1 MYAML
6 RPPKFLRRDAASKEA
21 GDTAG
26 NAVPVPRHHSLLSY
40 LGSNE
45 EPQTA
50 PSPARSTQPTPAPA
64 QMAWPDISLGMVLGW
79 LWASKW
85 LVLLFVILGALAGY
99 GFGNFSKPKFT
110 VGSQIFIDPTNLRVV
125 DDDIFTSNS
134 QLDMQIYDVE
144 SKLRILTSANVLN
157 SVIDALQLDQDP
169 EFRDDGSG
177 ASQSA
182 RLDALRAL
190 EKHVL
195 AKREENSFVVN
206 LDVWSQSAPKAM
218 EIANS
223 IIDKFQDELM
233 KAQADN
239 AGRAATELFSR
250 LDALKNEVSV
260 ADDAVQKFKREHNI
274 LSSSGELVS
283 SIVANQ
289 TNTQLVDAQARTIR
303 ARSRYQE
310 LSTGSPD
317 NRLDSAS
324 IDSQTMTALRT
335 QYAAVKRELDAQSA
349 VFGTRHPRIS
359 AMRPQLEA
367 IQAQIAAEQS
377 RILTAARSEL
387 AQAEAALMAQQNQA
401 NTMKSVVFG
410 DNEALVQLRQLERE
424 AESKSTVYQAFMG
437 RAKQIAE
444 RQQINTT
451 NVRVISPPTIP
462 KTRSYPPRTLY
473 LTAGGL
479 FGGFVLGCAIAIA
492 LGFLSLMFRRTA
504 DNQRA

>member
-6 RPPKFLRRDAASKEA
+6 RPPKFLRRNAASKQA
-21 GDTAG
+21 GDAERHR
-26 NAVPVPRHHSLLSY
+26 VPPPGQHSLLSY
-40 LGSNE
+40 LGSDE
-45 EPQTA
+45 EPKA
-50 PSPARSTQPTPAPA
+50 VSSPARPA
-64 QMAWPDISLGMVLGW
+64 QSSLQLPTAWPDISLTMVLGW
-79 LWASKW
+79 LWTGRW
-85 LVLLFVILGALAGY
+85 IILLFIILGALGGY

-125 DDDIFTSNS
+125 TDDIFAPNN

-157 SVIDALQLDQDP
+157 SVIDALHLDQDP
-169 EFRDDGSG
+169 EFSDEKSREAQSG
-177 ASQSA
+177 
-182 RLDALRAL
+182 RLQALRAL

-206 LDVWSQSAPKAM
+206 LDVWSQSAPKAL

-223 IIDKFQDELM
+223 IIANFQDELV
-233 KAQADN
+233 KAQAEG
-239 AGRAATELFSR
+239 AGRAATELSGR
-250 LDALKNEVSV
+250 LDALKDEVSR
-260 ADDAVQKFKREHNI
+260 ADEAVQKFKREHNI

-289 TNTQLVDAQARTIR
+289 TNTQLVDAQARVIR

-335 QYAAVKRELDAQSA
+335 QYAVVKRELDAQSA
-349 VFGTRHPRIS
+349 VFGARHPRIS
-359 AMRPQLEA
+359 AMRPQLDA
-367 IQAQIAAEQS
+367 IQAQITAEQN
-377 RILTAARSEL
+377 RILTAAKSEL

-410 DNEALVQLRQLERE
+410 DNDALVQLRQLERE
-424 AESKSTVYQAFMG
+424 AESKSTVYQAFMA
-437 RAKQIAE
+437 RAKEIAE

-462 KTRSYPPRTLY
+462 NTRSYPPRTLY

-479 FGGFVLGCAIAIA
+479 IGGFILGCVIAAA
-492 LGFLSLMFRRTA
+492 LGLLSLLFRRSEEE
-504 DNQRA
+504 QRA

>member
-6 RPPKFLRRDAASKEA
+6 RPPKFLRRDATSDKTRDAEGYRA
-21 GDTAG
+21 PALGQ
-26 NAVPVPRHHSLLSY
+26 HSLLSY
-40 LGSNE
+40 LGSDE
-45 EPQTA
+45 EPQTVSPPA
-50 PSPARSTQPTPAPA
+50 RPEPQRMSSPAVWPEISTA
-64 QMAWPDISLGMVLGW
+64 MVIGW
-79 LWASKW
+79 LWAGKW
-85 LVLLFVILGALAGY
+85 LVLLFIVLGALAGY

-125 DDDIFTSNS
+125 DDDIFTSNT

-157 SVIDALQLDQDP
+157 SVIDALHLDQDP
-169 EFRDDGSG
+169 EFGDETSDE
-177 ASQSA
+177 AQSR

-190 EKHVL
+190 EQHVL

-206 LDVWSQSAPKAM
+206 LDVWSQSAPKAL

-223 IIDKFQDELM
+223 IIANFQDELV
-233 KAQADN
+233 KAQADG

-250 LDALKNEVSV
+250 LDALKNEVAV
-260 ADDAVQKFKREHNI
+260 ADEAVQKFKREHNI
-274 LSSSGELVS
+274 LSSDGELVS

-289 TNTQLVDAQARTIR
+289 TNTQLVDAQARAIR

-310 LSTGSPD
+310 LSTGNMD

-324 IDSQTMTALRT
+324 IESQTMTALRT

-349 VFGTRHPRIS
+349 VFGARHPRIS

-387 AQAEAALMAQQNQA
+387 AQAEAALMAQQTQA

-410 DNEALVQLRQLERE
+410 DNDSLVQLRQLERE
-424 AESKSTVYQAFMG
+424 AESKSTVYQAFMA

-479 FGGFVLGCAIAIA
+479 LGGFFLGCVIAVG
-492 LGFLSLMFRRTA
+492 LGLMSLLLRRSE
-504 DNQRA
+504 DERRA

>member
-6 RPPKFLRRDAASKEA
+6 RPPKFLRRDAASKEV
-21 GDTAG
+21 GDAEHHR
-26 NAVPVPRHHSLLSY
+26 VPAPGQHSLLSY
-40 LGSNE
+40 LGSE
-45 EPQTA
+45 EEQQTV
-50 PSPARSTQPTPAPA
+50 SPPPRSAQQPLQLPTS
-64 QMAWPDISLGMVLGW
+64 WPDISLGMVIGW
-79 LWASKW
+79 LWAGKW
-85 LVLLFVILGALAGY
+85 LVFLFIILGALAGY

-110 VGSQIFIDPTNLRVV
+110 VGSQIFIDPANLRVV
-125 DDDIFTSNS
+125 DDDIFTSNT

-157 SVIDALQLDQDP
+157 SVIDALHLDQDP
-169 EFRDDGSG
+169 EFGDEKTGEVQSG
-177 ASQSA
+177 

-190 EKHVL
+190 EKHVV

-206 LDVWSQSAPKAM
+206 LDVWSQSAPKAL

-223 IIDKFQDELM
+223 IINNFQDELV
-233 KAQADN
+233 KAQADG

-250 LDALKNEVSV
+250 LDTLKNEVAT
-260 ADDAVQKFKREHNI
+260 ADEAVQKFKREHNI

-289 TNTQLVDAQARTIR
+289 TNTQLVDAQARVIR
-303 ARSRYQE
+303 AQSRYQE

-349 VFGTRHPRIS
+349 VFGARHPRIS
-359 AMRPQLEA
+359 AMRPQLDA
-367 IQAQIAAEQS
+367 IQAQITAEQN
-377 RILTAARSEL
+377 RILAAARSEL
-387 AQAEAALMAQQNQA
+387 AQAEAALMAQQSQA

-410 DNEALVQLRQLERE
+410 DNDALVQLRQLERE
-424 AESKSTVYQAFMG
+424 AESKSTIYKAFME
-437 RAKQIAE
+437 RARQIAE

-479 FGGFVLGCAIAIA
+479 IGGFAFGCAIAVG
-492 LGFLSLMFRRTA
+492 LGLLSVLFRRSGEE
-504 DNQRA
+504 QRA

>member
-6 RPPKFLRRDAASKEA
+6 RPPKFLRRDAASNKARDDEA
-21 GDTAG
+21 Y
-26 NAVPVPRHHSLLSY
+26 PVPAPGQRSLLSY
-40 LGSNE
+40 LGQNE
-45 EPQTA
+45 EPQA
-50 PSPARSTQPTPAPA
+50 ISSPAKPAP
-64 QMAWPDISLGMVLGW
+64 QPMSPSITWPEISTGMVVGW
-79 LWASKW
+79 LWAGKW
-85 LVLLFVILGALAGY
+85 LVLLCIILGALAGY
-99 GFGNFSKPKFT
+99 GFGNFSKAKFT
-110 VGSQIFIDPTNLRVV
+110 VGSQIFIDPTNLRVMN
-125 DDDIFTSNS
+125 DDIYASNN

-157 SVIDALQLDQDP
+157 SVIDALHLDQDP
-169 EFRDDGSG
+169 EFGDTKSPD
-177 ASQSA
+177 AQSS
-182 RLDALRAL
+182 RLDALRSL

-206 LDVWSQSAPKAM
+206 LDVWSQSAPKAL

-223 IIDKFQDELM
+223 IITNFQDELV
-233 KAQADN
+233 KAQADG
-239 AGRAATELFSR
+239 AGRAATELTGR
-250 LDALKNEVSV
+250 LDALKSEVSK
-260 ADDAVQKFKREHNI
+260 ADEAVQQFKREHNI

-289 TNTQLVDAQARTIR
+289 TNTQLVDAQARVIR

-324 IDSQTMTALRT
+324 IESQTMTALRT
-335 QYAAVKRELDAQSA
+335 QYAAAKRELDAQSA
-349 VFGTRHPRIS
+349 VFGARHPRIS

-367 IQAQIAAEQS
+367 IQAQINAEQN

-410 DNEALVQLRQLERE
+410 DNDALVQLRQLERE
-424 AESKSTVYQAFMG
+424 AESKSTIYQAFMA
-437 RAKQIAE
+437 RAKEIAE

-479 FGGFVLGCAIAIA
+479 LGGFVLGCMVAMI
-492 LGFLSLMFRRTA
+492 LGLAMLIFRQSGEER
-504 DNQRA
+504 RA

>member
-6 RPPKFLRRDAASKEA
+6 RPPKFLRRDAASNKADE
-21 GDTAG
+21 TVSHR
-26 NAVPVPRHHSLLSY
+26 VPPPGQHSLLSY
-40 LGSNE
+40 LGSDD
-45 EPQTA
+45 EPNTVSSPVRAA
-50 PSPARSTQPTPAPA
+50 PQPTSSP
-64 QMAWPDISLGMVLGW
+64 MAWPDISTAMVLSW
-79 LWASKW
+79 LWAGKW
-85 LVLLFVILGALAGY
+85 LIFLFIILGAVAGF

-125 DDDIFTSNS
+125 TDDIFAPNN

-144 SKLRILTSANVLN
+144 SKLRILSSANVLN
-157 SVIDALQLDQDP
+157 SVIDALRLDQDP
-169 EFRDDGSG
+169 EFGDDKSSDAQSG
-177 ASQSA
+177 
-182 RLDALRAL
+182 RLDALRSL

-206 LDVWSQSAPKAM
+206 LDVWSESAPKAL

-223 IIDKFQDELM
+223 IITNFQDELV
-233 KAQADN
+233 KAQAEG
-239 AGRAATELFSR
+239 AGRAATELTAR
-250 LDALKNEVSV
+250 LDALKDEVSR
-260 ADDAVQKFKREHNI
+260 ADEAVQKFKREHNI

-289 TNTQLVDAQARTIR
+289 TNTQLVDAQARVIR

-324 IDSQTMTALRT
+324 IESQTMTALRT
-335 QYAAVKRELDAQSA
+335 QYAAAKRELDAQSA
-349 VFGTRHPRIS
+349 VFGARHPRIS

-367 IQAQIAAEQS
+367 IQAQITGEQN

-410 DNEALVQLRQLERE
+410 DNDALVQLRQLERE
-424 AESKSTVYQAFMG
+424 AESKSTVYQAFMA
-437 RAKQIAE
+437 RAKEIAE

-462 KTRSYPPRTLY
+462 NARSYPPRTLY

-479 FGGFVLGCAIAIA
+479 FGGFVLGCMIAA
-492 LGFLSLMFRRTA
+492 GLGLLSLLFRRSGDEQQA
-504 DNQRA
+504 

>member
-6 RPPKFLRRDAASKEA
+6 RPPKFLRRDAASNKA
-21 GDTAG
+21 GAAED
-26 NAVPVPRHHSLLSY
+26 NRVPAPGQPSLLSY
-40 LGSNE
+40 LGSDE
-45 EPQTA
+45 ETRTA
-50 PSPARSTQPTPAPA
+50 SSPARPAPQPTPFPA
-64 QMAWPDISLGMVLGW
+64 QWPDISAGTVLAW
-79 LWASKW
+79 LWAGKW
-85 LVLLFVILGALAGY
+85 VVLLFIILGALAGY

-110 VGSQIFIDPTNLRVV
+110 VGSQIFIDPASLRVV
-125 DDDIFTSNS
+125 DDDIFTSNT

-157 SVIDALQLDQDP
+157 SVIDALRLDQDT
-169 EFRDDGSG
+169 EFTDETSDG
-177 ASQSA
+177 AQSA

-206 LDVWSQSAPKAM
+206 LDVWSESAPKAL

-223 IIDKFQDELM
+223 IITNFQDELV
-233 KAQADN
+233 KAQADG

-250 LDALKNEVSV
+250 LDALKNEVAV

-274 LSSSGELVS
+274 LSSDGELVS

-289 TNTQLVDAQARTIR
+289 TNTQLVDAQARVIR

-310 LSTGSPD
+310 LSTGNMD

-324 IDSQTMTALRT
+324 IESQTMTALRT

-349 VFGTRHPRIS
+349 VFGARHPRIS

-367 IQAQIAAEQS
+367 IQAQITAEQS

-387 AQAEAALMAQQNQA
+387 AQAEASLMAQQTQA

-410 DNEALVQLRQLERE
+410 DNDSLVQLRQLERE
-424 AESKSTVYQAFMG
+424 VESKTTIYQAFMG

-444 RQQINTT
+444 RQQINTN

-479 FGGFVLGCAIAIA
+479 FGGFVLGCMLAVG
-492 LGFLSLMFRRTA
+492 LGLMGLIFRRSG
-504 DNQRA
+504 DEQRV

>member
-6 RPPKFLRRDAASKEA
+6 RPPKFLRRDAAPDKAREA
-21 GDTAG
+21 EDHRAPAPGQ
-26 NAVPVPRHHSLLSY
+26 HSLLSY
-40 LGSNE
+40 LGSDE
-45 EPQTA
+45 EPQ
-50 PSPARSTQPTPAPA
+50 PVPPPARPASRPMALPT
-64 QMAWPDISLGMVLGW
+64 AWPDISAGMVLGW
-79 LWASKW
+79 LWTGKW
-85 LVLLFVILGALAGY
+85 LVLLFIILGALAGY
-99 GFGNFSKPKFT
+99 GFGNYAKPKFT
-110 VGSQIFIDPTNLRVV
+110 VGSQIFIDPASLRVM
-125 DDDIFTSNS
+125 DDDIFTSNT

-157 SVIDALQLDQDP
+157 SVIDALHLDKDP
-169 EFRDDGSG
+169 EFNDETSSAAQSG
-177 ASQSA
+177 
-182 RLDALRAL
+182 RLEALRAL
-190 EKHVL
+190 EKHVV

-206 LDVWSQSAPKAM
+206 LDVWSLSAPKAL

-223 IIDKFQDELM
+223 IITNFQDELV
-233 KAQADN
+233 KAQADG

-250 LDALKNEVSV
+250 LDALKNEVAV
-260 ADDAVQKFKREHNI
+260 ADDAVQKFKRDHNI

-289 TNTQLVDAQARTIR
+289 TNTQLVDAQARVIR

-310 LSTGSPD
+310 LSTGNLD

-324 IDSQTMTALRT
+324 IESQTMTALRT
-335 QYAAVKRELDAQSA
+335 QYSAVKRELDAQSA
-349 VFGTRHPRIS
+349 VFGARHPRIA

-367 IQAQIAAEQS
+367 IQAQITGEQN
-377 RILTAARSEL
+377 RILAAARSEL
-387 AQAEAALMAQQNQA
+387 AQAEAALMAQQTQA

-410 DNEALVQLRQLERE
+410 DNDSLVQLRQLERE
-424 AESKSTVYQAFMG
+424 VESKSTVYQAFMG

-479 FGGFVLGCAIAIA
+479 FGGFMLGCVMAIG
-492 LGFLSLMFRRTA
+492 LGLLSLLFRRSG
-504 DNQRA
+504 NEQRV